1 MFQTKTAF
9 LCHKC
14 WSTISQFFHVIT
26 YNREDGCDVRG
37 YYTWSLLDNFE
48 WEHGYSTRFGL
59 YYVDYDNNLE
69 RYAKDSVYW
78 FKQFLDR
85 HVVKSAEESKEEE
98 EVRNVSLERS
108 RKEGSNKT
116 LDNSEAF
123 ETYVGS
129 IIYLMTNISRREEE
143 ESDRCTFEI
152 PYNRLDLSLGSHT
165 SFGL

>member
-1 MFQTKTAF
+1 MFQTKIIFF
-9 LCHKC
+9 LYIKNNFPC
-14 WSTISQFFHVIT
+14 

-85 HVVKSAEESKEEE
+85 HVVKSTAEESKEKE
-98 EVRNVSLERS
+98 EVRDVSRERS

-123 ETYVGS
+123 ETSVGS
-129 IIYLMTNISRREEE
+129 IIYLMTNTSRREEE